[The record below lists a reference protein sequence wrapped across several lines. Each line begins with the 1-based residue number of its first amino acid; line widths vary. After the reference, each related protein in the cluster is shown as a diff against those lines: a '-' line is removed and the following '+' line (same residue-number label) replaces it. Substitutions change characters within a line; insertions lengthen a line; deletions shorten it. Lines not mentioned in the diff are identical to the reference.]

1 MDDYSEQYLET
12 EKTDPLLE
20 YAFQVLSEITFS
32 PGHFS
37 HLCDQLVSTLKNW
50 PTLDEMVLQILIDE
64 IISQV
69 KITLLFFK
77 FLPYT
82 VNILIFQAVREP
94 NFRYNGARLCNSI
107 SRDLM
112 TGPGLPDF
120 RALLFNR

>member
-1 MDDYSEQYLET
+1 MLLFYFFKLEDYGEQYSET

-50 PTLDEMVLQILIDE
+50 PTLDEMLLQILIDE

-69 KITLLFFK
+69 
-77 FLPYT
+77 YG
-82 VNILIFQAVREP
+82 LICCL
-94 NFRYNGARLCNSI
+94 N
-107 SRDLM
+107 
-112 TGPGLPDF
+112 
-120 RALLFNR
+120 